1 MNINFLKKR
10 ALRITKFEKKDKK
23 NFRYA
28 VVYFSIA
35 TLIAIGMISAEILG
49 NSRLKNIKKQQ
60 NQLKHKITNNEKLEL
75 QFLIFSN
82 KLSLVKKIFEKRSNK
97 QAAISYFTNIFTEDM
112 YISGIQYDDAKQTL
126 NMKVTSL
133 DIFSLEKTFEIL
145 GNSDVKENFA
155 KIQKD
160 NLNRANDGKYTMSL
174 NIALLS
180 EGEKQKNNAKK
191 E

>member
-28 VVYFSIA
+28 IVYFSIA
-35 TLIAIGMISAEILG
+35 TLIAIGMISAEIIG
-49 NSRLKNIKKQQ
+49 NSKLKNIKKQQ
-60 NQLKHKITNNEKLEL
+60 NQLKNKITSNEDIEL
-75 QFLIFSN
+75 KFLIFSN
-82 KLSLVKKIFEKRSNK
+82 KLSLVKKIFEKRSDK
-97 QAAISYFTNIFTEDM
+97 QAAISYFTSVFLEDT
-112 YISGIQYDDAKQTL
+112 YISGIEYDDAKQTL
-126 NMKVTSL
+126 NMRVTSL

-145 GNSDVKENFA
+145 GSNDVKENFA
-155 KIQKD
+155 QIKKD
-160 NLNRANDGKYTMSL
+160 GLNRSNDGKYTMSL